1 MCICFMLCQLHV
13 CHIAYFSGF
22 RAHFTR
28 PKNLCPFF
36 VPMIDEK
43 SARVIKEMHV
53 SRGKSSH
60 SKVALHFILL
70 LIYFFIVK

>member
-1 MCICFMLCQLHV
+1 VHMFYAMSTTCMPYSI
-13 CHIAYFSGF
+13 FSGF